1 MSAGHTQEVGFGTT
15 LVGPRPY
22 VDEPTSTVGH
32 AWLTQA
38 YGEFVRVSFVSAF
51 DADAFAGGVAL
62 ALLPLSTQRAVAGVE
77 VELGFAWASF
87 GLPMAARTVGDTW
100 VYATPRIATWGDRL
114 TPGVPFGLDV
124 HVAHA
129 ISARAECA
137 LTWMDFEPNNRRV
150 LYGLALAY
158 QFGENS
164 K

>member
-1 MSAGHTQEVGFGTT
+1 MSAGHTQEVGFGAT

-22 VDEPTSTVGH
+22 VDEPTSSVGQ

-38 YGEFVRVSFVSAF
+38 YGESVRLSFVSAF

-62 ALLPLSTQRAVAGVE
+62 ALLPLSTRQAVAGVE
-77 VELGFAWASF
+77 FELGFAWASF
-87 GLPMAARTVGDTW
+87 GVPVAVRTVGDTW
-100 VYATPRIATWGDRL
+100 IYATPRVATWGDRL

-124 HVAHA
+124 HVADA
-129 ISARAECA
+129 VSARAECA
-137 LTWMDFEPNNRRV
+137 LTWSDFEPNNRRIH
-150 LYGLALAY
+150 YGLALAY